1 MSHADAKNGQAV
13 EAMVD
18 NADTVATISQ
28 RADSA
33 LYAAKRAGKNR
44 ALSEK
49 DISSFGG
56 NNCRGVAACRY
67 YFPLH
72 FSVLRSWM

>member
-28 RADSA
+28 RAEQA
-33 LYAAKRAGKNR
+33 LFAAKRAG
-44 ALSEK
+44 
-49 DISSFGG
+49 
-56 NNCRGVAACRY
+56 
-67 YFPLH
+67 
-72 FSVLRSWM
+72 